1 MQKQEAYYKSLLAGF
16 IDNTL
21 SLPEVN
27 ELLAF
32 IQSQPALYNHL
43 LNSEDIKNKL
53 SEQAYNSDIDIAE
66 GVSVR
71 MKERLLA
78 AIQEDEARGAVSADP
93 QVSHHERK
101 PLFRLLTGHWR
112 WMAAAVFVIAVTTAV
127 FRFADRRSK
136 STEPAIAQPTVN
148 DVLPGGNKATLQLAN
163 GQTITLDSA
172 ADGSLATQGNAN
184 IVKLAD
190 GQIAYNVDGKVTAE
204 VMYNTLRTPP
214 GGQFKL
220 KLPDGTDVWLN
231 AASSITYPTA
241 FVGKNRTVTIT
252 GEAYFEVKP
261 LPDSHR
267 DKGETKKVPFIV
279 RFGSPLGAGG
289 EVKVLG
295 THFNVNAYNDEETI
309 KTTLLEG
316 KVKVN
321 QSATSNG
328 QLANTKSQEVVLS
341 PGEQAVLSRANSPL
355 TIHHS
360 PDIDQVMAWKNGLFN
375 FNKVSLQ
382 DVMKQIARWYGVDVV
397 YQGVIKPK
405 QFGGEIQRDLN
416 LSEVLEGL
424 KETGIHFRIEG
435 KKLIVLP

>member
-1 MQKQEAYYKSLLAGF
+1 MQKQEAYYKSLLLGF

-27 ELLAF
+27 ELLEF

-43 LNSEDIKNKL
+43 LNSQDIKNKL
-53 SEQAYNSDIDIAE
+53 SEHAYNSDIDISEAI
-66 GVSVR
+66 SVR

-78 AIQEDEARGAVSADP
+78 AIQEDEAGGVVVVDQ
-93 QVSHHERK
+93 QVRHHERK
-101 PLFRLLTGHWR
+101 PLFRLLASHWR
-112 WMAAAVFVIAVTTAV
+112 WMAAAVFVIAIATAV
-127 FRFADRRSK
+127 FTFTDRPSK
-136 STEPAIAQPTVN
+136 GIEPAIAQTTTD
-148 DVLPGGNKATLQLAN
+148 DVLPGGNRATLQLAN
-163 GQTITLDSA
+163 GHTIMLDSA
-172 ADGSLATQGNAN
+172 ANGSLATQGNAN
-184 IVKLAD
+184 IEKLAD
-190 GQIAYNVDGKVTAE
+190 GQIAYHVEGKVTAE

-241 FVGKNRTVTIT
+241 LVGKNRTVTIT

-261 LPDSHR
+261 LTP
-267 DKGETKKVPFIV
+267 KGGHKIPFIV
-279 RFGSPLGAGG
+279 DILSASGG
-289 EVKVLG
+289 GPGGRVEVLG
-295 THFNVNAYNDEETI
+295 THFNINAYADEAAV

-316 KVKVN
+316 KVKV
-321 QSATSNG
+321 SSMVKG
-328 QLANTKSQEVVLS
+328 EWSIIK
-341 PGEQAVLSRANSPL
+341 PGEQCIASGRSRL
-355 TIHHS
+355 TIDHS

-382 DVMKQIARWYGVDVV
+382 DVMKQIARWYDVDVV

-424 KETGIHFRIEG
+424 KEAGIHFRIEG

>member
-1 MQKQEAYYKSLLAGF
+1 MQKQEAYYKSLLSEF
-16 IDNTL
+16 IDNKL
-21 SLPEVN
+21 SPDEVN
-27 ELLAF
+27 ELLEF

-53 SEQAYNSDIDIAE
+53 IEQAYNGNIDVSE

-78 AIQEDEARGAVSADP
+78 AIQDDVAGDAVSADA
-93 QVSHHERK
+93 QVSLRERK
-101 PLFRLLTGHWR
+101 PLFRLLAGHWR

-127 FRFADRRSK
+127 VRFTNQPSK
-136 STEPAIAQPTVN
+136 VIEPGVAQPIVN

-163 GQTITLDSA
+163 GQKIILDSA
-172 ADGSLATQGNAN
+172 TNGSLAIQGNAK

-190 GQIAYNVDGKVTAE
+190 GQIAYDVEGKVTAE

-241 FVGKNRTVTIT
+241 FVGKERTVTIT
-252 GEAYFEVKP
+252 GEAYFEVKSLT
-261 LPDSHR
+261 LPTGR
-267 DKGETKKVPFIV
+267 DGGGQRKIPFIV
-279 RFGSPLGAGG
+279 DILSASGG
-289 EVKVLG
+289 GPGGRVEVLG
-295 THFNVNAYNDEETI
+295 THFNINAYADEAAI

-316 KVKVN
+316 KVKVVN
-321 QSATSNG
+321 RESSIGNRQSTI
-328 QLANTKSQEVVLS
+328 LK
-341 PGEQAVLSRANSPL
+341 PGEQAVLKPYSPL
-355 TIHHS
+355 TIDHS

-382 DVMKQIARWYGVDVV
+382 DVMKQIARWYGVDIV

>member
-16 IDNTL
+16 IDNTI

-27 ELLAF
+27 ELLEF
-32 IQSQPALYNHL
+32 IQSQPALYNQL
-43 LNSEDIKNKL
+43 LNSQDIKNKL
-53 SEQAYNSDIDIAE
+53 SEQAYNSDIDLSE

-78 AIQEDEARGAVSADP
+78 AIQEDEAGDAVVADT
-93 QVSHHERK
+93 QVSLRERK
-101 PLFRLLTGHWR
+101 PLFRLPAGHWR
-112 WMAAAVFVIAVTTAV
+112 WMAAAVSVIAVTTVV
-127 FRFADRRSK
+127 FLFTDRPSK
-136 STEPAIAQPTVN
+136 GVEPAIVQSTVN
-148 DVLPGGNKATLQLAN
+148 DVLPGGNKAILQLAN
-163 GQTITLDSA
+163 GHTIMLDSA
-172 ADGSLATQGNAN
+172 ANGSLATQGNAN

-190 GQIAYNVDGKVTAE
+190 GQIAYNIEGKVTAE

-220 KLPDGTDVWLN
+220 KLPDGTNVWLN

-241 FVGKNRTVTIT
+241 FVGKERTVTIT
-252 GEAYFEVKP
+252 GEVYFEVAK
-261 LPDSHR
+261 
-267 DKGETKKVPFIV
+267 DKSKLFH
-279 RFGSPLGAGG
+279 
-289 EVKVLG
+289 VKVNEMDVEVFG
-295 THFNVNAYNDEETI
+295 THFNVNAYSDEVAV

-316 KVKVN
+316 SVKIVN
-321 QSATSNG
+321 RESSIVNPRSRRIEKAGSPSVI
-328 QLANTKSQEVVLS
+328 LK
-341 PGEQAVLSRANSPL
+341 PGEQAVLSRANLPAGRQGSPL
-355 TIHHS
+355 SIDHS

-382 DVMKQIARWYGVDVV
+382 DVMKQIARWYDVDVV